1 MNNSKYTNAPKIDP
15 QTGKATL
22 HSVDVPK
29 TPELAPAATPIVTP
43 AVTPVPVQAAPAP
56 AEKEA
61 QAMVNEGGNS
71 VVINPPH
78 NPPHA
83 VREPSAL
90 MGTLPEL
97 PAAKGNGAAEPQ
109 APAMEAK
116 KPEGLNS

>member
-15 QTGKATL
+15 QNGKAAL

-43 AVTPVPVQAAPAP
+43 VANPAPVQAVPTP
-56 AEKEA
+56 AEKEG

-71 VVINPPH
+71 VVIDGPR
-78 NPPHA
+78 A

-90 MGTLPEL
+90 TGNLPEL
-97 PAAKGNGAAEPQ
+97 PAARGNGAAEAQ
-109 APAMEAK
+109 APAVQAK
-116 KPEGLNS
+116 PATGLNS